1 MATTVDGSTG
11 VSQIQ
16 DDKVTVAKL
25 DLISTGSVP
34 SLEAKGTSGVTSG
47 YIKLNCSENS
57 HGIKL
62 LGPPHS
68 ATADYTLTFPNND
81 GDAGQFLQSNGSGVM
96 SWAAAG
102 GGMTLLATLNTT
114 SGETIT
120 AGSLNLTG
128 FKFVLITTLQ
138 VSHSSSTSQGLR
150 FTPNTGGSY
159 GLGSYDIPS
168 SFKWSSV
175 SNIELATGSYTAF
188 LPNNMPVPSQPL
200 GFLSAGLGNNNAFTS
215 SVTSIDFTWSAG
227 GTFDAGS
234 IRVYGVA

>member
-47 YIKLNCSENS
+47 YLKLNCSENS

-68 ATADYTLTFPNND
+68 AGADYTLTFPNND

-200 GFLSAGLGNNNAFTS
+200 GFLSAGLGNNNAFTA
-215 SVTSIDFTWSAG
+215 SVTSIAFTWSAG

>member
-47 YIKLNCSENS
+47 YLELKCSENT

-68 ATADYTLTFPNND
+68 AGADYTLTFPNND

-120 AGSLNLTG
+120 APSLNLTG